1 MSNPTLCLMA
11 FCLLCLSAC
20 TPHTTKEHSPL
31 WQSPTPTFAPNA
43 TKAERIVAIAL
54 REHQAWGEPFITA
67 DGRIAQ
73 YEHYESAKSRLRDSS
88 LAWERVVAYWR
99 DGDTLSQIDVR
110 LPHQICN
117 KSDTSIHSKANI
129 CRAFASDVAWS
140 ATFISYVMKQAGV
153 DFYTSPRHFDY
164 IRHSWQGQGDYRTY
178 PVSEPLA
185 LGDMLC
191 YLRGTKSH
199 AITDYD
205 DLTNY
210 LKTQTQGL
218 PAHCDVV
225 VQVNEHDIWLVGGN
239 VLHTVMLRKM
249 YAKDGVVI
257 LPKRTDGCTP
267 YREDLCHLNQRN
279 WVVVLKLQNPSDIF

>member
-1 MSNPTLCLMA
+1 MLKLIVFLMMVVCLT
-11 FCLLCLSAC
+11 AC
-20 TPHTTKEHSPL
+20 TSKLYQSGEL

-54 REHQAWGEPFITA
+54 REHQAWGEPFITT

-73 YEHYESAKSRLRDSS
+73 YEYYESEKSRLLDGS

-99 DGDTLSQIDVR
+99 DGGALAGLDVR
-110 LPHQICN
+110 LPYHECN
-117 KSDTSIHSKANI
+117 KSDASIHSKANI
-129 CRAFASDVAWS
+129 CRAFTSDVAWS
-140 ATFISYVMKQAGV
+140 AAFISYVMKQAGV

-199 AITDYD
+199 TITNYD

-210 LKTQTQGL
+210 IRSQNQGL

-225 VQVNEHDIWLVGGN
+225 VRVDEHEIWLVGGN

-249 YAKDGVVI
+249 HAKDGVVI

-267 YREDLCHLNQRN
+267 YREDLCHLSQRN

>member
-1 MSNPTLCLMA
+1 MMVACLT
-11 FCLLCLSAC
+11 AC
-20 TPHTTKEHSPL
+20 TSKLYQSEEL
-31 WQSPTPTFAPNA
+31 WQSPTPIFAPNT

-54 REHQAWGEPFITA
+54 REHQAWGEPFITT

-73 YEHYESAKSRLRDSS
+73 YEHYESEKSRLRDGS

-99 DGDTLSQIDVR
+99 DGGALAGLDVR
-110 LPHQICN
+110 LPHQMCD

-140 ATFISYVMKQAGV
+140 AAFISYVMKQAGV

-164 IRHSWQGQGDYRTY
+164 IRHSWRGQGDYRTA
-178 PVSEPLA
+178 PISEPLA

-199 AITDYD
+199 AITNYD

-225 VQVNEHDIWLVGGN
+225 VRVDEHEIWLVGGN

-249 YAKDGVVI
+249 HAKDEVVI

-267 YREDLCHLNQRN
+267 YREDLCHLSQRN

>member
-1 MSNPTLCLMA
+1 MIKKSILTLSGCLA
-11 FCLLCLSAC
+11 LCLSAC
-20 TPHTTKEHSPL
+20 LPHSSQEPPLL
-31 WQSPTPTFAPNA
+31 WQSPTPIFAPNA

-73 YEHYESAKSRLRDSS
+73 YEHYESEKSRLRDGS

-164 IRHSWQGQGDYRTY
+164 IRHSWQGQGDYRTA

-185 LGDMLC
+185 QGDLLC

-199 AITDYD
+199 AITDYE
-205 DLTNY
+205 DLTHY
-210 LKTQTQGL
+210 LDTQTQGL

-225 VQVNEHDIWLVGGN
+225 VRVDEREIWLVGGN

-249 YAKDGVVI
+249 HARDGVVV
-257 LPKRTDGCTP
+257 LPKRMDGCTP
-267 YREDLCHLNQRN
+267 AREDLCHLNQRN
-279 WVVVLKLQNPSDIF
+279 WVVALKLQNS

>member
-1 MSNPTLCLMA
+1 MMMACLT
-11 FCLLCLSAC
+11 AC
-20 TPHTTKEHSPL
+20 AGRLYQPEEL
-31 WQSPTPTFAPNA
+31 WQSPTPIFAPNA

-67 DGRIAQ
+67 DGHIAR
-73 YEHYESAKSRLRDSS
+73 YEHYESDKSRLRDGS

-99 DGDTLSQIDVR
+99 DGGALAGLDVR
-110 LPHQICN
+110 LPHQMCD

-140 ATFISYVMKQAGV
+140 SAFISYVMTQAGV

-164 IRHSWQGQGDYRTY
+164 IRHSYLGQGDYRTAL
-178 PVSEPLA
+178 VSKPLA
-185 LGDMLC
+185 QGDLLC

-199 AITDYD
+199 TITDYE
-205 DLTNY
+205 DLTHY
-210 LKTQTQGL
+210 LDTQTQGL

-225 VQVNEHDIWLVGGN
+225 VRVDEREIWLVGGN

-249 YAKDGVVI
+249 HARDGVVV
-257 LPKRTDGCTP
+257 LPKRMDGCTP
-267 YREDLCHLNQRN
+267 AREDLCHLSQRN
-279 WVVVLKLQNPSDIF
+279 WVVALKLQNS